1 MALGQPQS
9 TDSKAPS
16 PLKVKEVRVED
27 QRYVVCLNEDQA
39 TKDRHD
45 RAAIVASLKAA
56 LKQGD
61 KQLIGNRGYR
71 KFVKA
76 SGSRS
81 TRTRSRRKRVWTASG
96 C

>member
-9 TDSKAPS
+9 EDSKAPS
-16 PLKVKEVRVED
+16 ALKVKEVWVED
-27 QRYVVCLNEDQA
+27 RRYVVCLNDDQA
-39 TKDRHD
+39 SKDRHD
-45 RAAIVASLKAA
+45 REAIVAALKAA

-81 TRTRSRRKRVWTASG
+81 TRIRSRRRRASTASG